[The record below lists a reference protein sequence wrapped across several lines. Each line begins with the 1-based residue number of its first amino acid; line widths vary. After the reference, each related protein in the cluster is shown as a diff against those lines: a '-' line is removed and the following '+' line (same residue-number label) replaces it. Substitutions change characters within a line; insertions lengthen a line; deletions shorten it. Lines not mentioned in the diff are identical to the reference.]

1 MRDFRNLDHLEFFPS
16 RGEMTVVVGENGSG
30 KTSLIEAIGYLS
42 TLRSFRGSPREA
54 LVRRGSERAWIR
66 AELVDGT
73 RRVTVEIELAPG
85 RRDRIL
91 LNRQRVSNG
100 EELLDV
106 FQVTVFTPDDLVLV
120 KGAPEFR
127 RNYLD
132 EVLEASSSRFGAL
145 RRNVERVLRQRNTLL
160 RQANGRASSE
170 VIATLEVWDHHL
182 ATAGDALV
190 SARESLV
197 SELGRHVAAAFH
209 RLTRLPDPL
218 QLSYRRSYADTL
230 ADALAAARDEDLR
243 RGVTTVGPQ
252 RDDLFLACAALD
264 ARSRL
269 SQGQQRAATL
279 ALRLAAHEVVTE
291 RRGSRPILLL
301 DDAFSELDDAAAAGL
316 LDELPAGQAILTTA
330 GVLPPQSRPASVR
343 TLSSG
348 VLT

>member
-1 MRDFRNLDHLEFFPS
+1 
-16 RGEMTVVVGENGSG
+16 MTVVVGENGSG

-54 LVRRGSERAWIR
+54 LVRRGTDMAWIR

-91 LNRQRVSNG
+91 LNRQRVGGG
-100 EELLDV
+100 EELADV

-132 EVLEASSSRFGAL
+132 EVLEASTSRFGAL
-145 RRNVERVLRQRNTLL
+145 RRNVERILRQRNTLL

-182 ATAGDALV
+182 AAAGDALV

-197 SELGRHVAAAFH
+197 SELARHVAAAFQ

-218 QLSYRRSYADTL
+218 QLSYRRSYAGTL

-243 RGVTTVGPQ
+243 RGITTVGPQ
-252 RDDLFLACAALD
+252 RDDLFLASAALD

-316 LDELPAGQAILTTA
+316 LDELPSGQAILTTA
-330 GVLPPQSRPASVR
+330 GVLPPQSHPASVR
-343 TLSSG
+343 RLADG